1 LSPALFI
8 SSALSSIL
16 ITFGK
21 TKVLCTATIENKSPI
36 WMKNSNQGWVTAE
49 YSMLPGSSN
58 NRVPR
63 ESVKGR
69 QSGRTMEIQ
78 RLIGRSLRASVD
90 LTKLQEKTITI
101 DCDVLEADGG
111 TRTASI
117 TAGCLALFDAIM
129 KSDGKEIFKVSN
141 YGCLVGAVSVG
152 ILNDQTI
159 LDLNYHEDSNCD
171 VDLNVVMNENSK
183 FIEIQGTAEKKAF
196 SHDLL
201 NEMLKKAEIGINQ
214 LIALQKELIS
224 NPSLKRVKSE
234 D

>member
-1 LSPALFI
+1 MNLKTDYKRKNDRLLDQLRPILIERDFI

-90 LTKLQEKTITI
+90 LTKLQDKTITI

-129 KSDGKEIFKVSN
+129 KSDGKEIFKVSK
-141 YGCLVGAVSVG
+141 YGCLVAAVSVG
-152 ILNDQTI
+152 
-159 LDLNYHEDSNCD
+159 
-171 VDLNVVMNENSK
+171 V
-183 FIEIQGTAEKKAF
+183 
-196 SHDLL
+196 
-201 NEMLKKAEIGINQ
+201 
-214 LIALQKELIS
+214 
-224 NPSLKRVKSE
+224 
-234 D
+234 